1 MITFL
6 LCRQV
11 NAAGKDASEDDM
23 EKIEL
28 ECVRDFL
35 QFVILHGVGDCFHN
49 LGPLFI

>member
-11 NAAGKDASEDDM
+11 NAAGKDASEDDR

-28 ECVRDFL
+28 ECVRDFYSL
-35 QFVILHGVGDCFHN
+35 
-49 LGPLFI
+49 

>member
-11 NAAGKDASEDDM
+11 NAAGKDASEDDI

-28 ECVRDFL
+28 ECVRIFT
-35 QFVILHGVGDCFHN
+35 VCN
-49 LGPLFI
+49 LAWCW